1 MEQPGKSGRGP
12 VTWTAAAVLLLIGI
26 LGPLLVPTYARTS
39 PELGGWPFF
48 YWYQIIWVPI
58 TAILVSAAYLVLR
71 RPGSAPDAG
80 PAGAEGE
87 R

>member
-1 MEQPGKSGRGP
+1 M
-12 VTWTAAAVLLLIGI
+12 I
-26 LGPLLVPTYARTS
+26 GPLVVPVYARTS

-58 TAILVSAAYLVLR
+58 TALLVSAAYLVLH
-71 RPGSAPDAG
+71 RPGAG
-80 PAGAEGE
+80 NGDGSSGMEAD